1 LVPPALLVACVD
13 SSFVSCRVVSHA
25 CVVCVVLCR
34 VRVSCVV
41 VCVICDQMVY
51 LVGSMMNTDVKTKKK
66 LIKSSSNTALILWTE
81 VIYRF
86 QRYTTRHDTTRHDT
100 RRTRNTPHTA
110 RMQHTSTGW

>member
-1 LVPPALLVACVD
+1 
-13 SSFVSCRVVSHA
+13 
-25 CVVCVVLCR
+25 VCVVLCR

-41 VCVICDQMVY
+41 VCVICEQMVY

-86 QRYTTRHDTTRHDT
+86 QRNATRHDTTRGAHGT
-100 RRTRNTPHTA
+100 CNTPHTA
-110 RMQHTSTGW
+110 RIQHTLTGW